1 MAKIIAVSNQKGGVG
16 KTTTCVSLGANL
28 TVLQKKVL
36 IIDLDSQ
43 ANLTMA
49 VGLDP
54 DEIELAIADLIDPE
68 ERDESISIQD
78 IIQKTGTNNLFILPS
93 DVRLA
98 ATEQGIVAIE
108 NYEWI
113 LANALK
119 PIREDYDFILIDCP
133 PALSPLTLMALTAA
147 DMVLVPVQTEYYAA
161 RGLERLL
168 ETIDAVQK
176 HLNPS
181 LNYHLVATIFDKR
194 NRICREVLGQLLM
207 SFENNLF
214 TTVIGIDTQIR
225 ESAAAGEP
233 ISQYAS
239 KSRSNLE
246 YEELAKEVI
255 QLLSEQG

>member
-1 MAKIIAVSNQKGGVG
+1 MAKTIAVSNQKGGVG
-16 KTTTCVSLGANL
+16 KTTTCVSLGANIA
-28 TVLQKKVL
+28 LQDKKVL

-54 DEIELAIADLIDPE
+54 DDIELAIPDLIDPE
-68 ERDESISIQD
+68 EQEENNDIHQ
-78 IIQKTGTNNLFILPS
+78 IIQETNIENLFILPS

-98 ATEQGIVAIE
+98 ATEQDLVSIDG
-108 NYEWI
+108 YEWL
-113 LANALK
+113 LANSLK
-119 PIREDYDFILIDCP
+119 PVQDEYDFILIDCP
-133 PALSPLTLMALTAA
+133 PALSPLTLIALTAS

-181 LNYHLVATIFDKR
+181 LKYHLVGTIFDRR
-194 NRICREVLGQLLM
+194 NRISRDVLSQLFVTFDGNI
-207 SFENNLF
+207 FES
-214 TTVIGIDTQIR
+214 VIGIDNQIR

-233 ISQYAS
+233 IPLYSP

-246 YEELAKEVI
+246 YEQLALEI
-255 QLLSEQG
+255 IHLLK

>member
-28 TVLQKKVL
+28 ALLKKRVL

-68 ERDESISIQD
+68 EQDETVSIQD
-78 IIQKTGTNNLFILPS
+78 IIQETGTQNLSILPS

-98 ATEQGIVAIE
+98 ATEQGIVAIQD
-108 NYEWI
+108 YEWI
-113 LANALK
+113 LAKALK
-119 PIREDYDFILIDCP
+119 PIQTDYDFILIDCP

-147 DMVLVPVQTEYYAA
+147 NMVLVPVQTEYYAA

-176 HLNPS
+176 HLNPT
-181 LNYHLVATIFDKR
+181 LTYHLVATIFDKR
-194 NRICREVLGQLLM
+194 NRICREVLGQLLT

-214 TTVIGIDTQIR
+214 NTVIGIDTQIR

-246 YEELAKEVI
+246 YEQLANEVI

>member
-28 TVLQKKVL
+28 AHLQKNVL
-36 IIDLDSQ
+36 MIDLDSQ

-54 DEIELAIADLIDPE
+54 DEIELAMPDLIDPE
-68 ERDESISIQD
+68 EQDETISIQK
-78 IIQKTGTNNLFILPS
+78 IIQSTGIKRLSILPS

-98 ATEQGIVAIE
+98 ATEQGIVAVE
-108 NYEWI
+108 EYEWM
-113 LANALK
+113 LAKAIE
-119 PIREDYDFILIDCP
+119 PIKSAYDFILIDCP

-168 ETIDAVQK
+168 ETIDAIQK

-181 LNYHLVATIFDKR
+181 LKYHLVATIYDKR
-194 NRICREVLGQLLM
+194 NRICREVLGQLLVN
-207 SFENNLF
+207 FEDNLF
-214 TTVIGIDTQIR
+214 DTVIGIDTLIR

-233 ISQYAS
+233 ITKYAS

-246 YEELAKEVI
+246 YEQLANEVI
-255 QLLSEQG
+255 QLMME